1 MNDRSR
7 ALQILK
13 QAREILLQRLTEH
26 VLENEEEIL
35 SDARGESYMG
45 EIDSLY
51 EQIGTPL
58 VHLNQILS
66 NLPVEDDVHAH
77 DAHAVHPAPHSYAE
91 IVPPAWP
98 DIPALPAPRGSG
110 AVEAI
115 LEEVA
120 SPISFQT
127 FAAQVQA
134 DDLEGAGRSLAALFE
149 LPLERAVRCASFFRQ
164 QLHDDPEFLV
174 KAMQL
179 RRELASGGYNTAALL
194 LYQCFGLTGLESVSV
209 VQVLKA
215 RLQS

>member
-98 DIPALPAPRGSG
+98 RRLLPMG
-110 AVEAI
+110 ATWSSE
-115 LEEVA
+115 
-120 SPISFQT
+120 T
-127 FAAQVQA
+127 MAAWHRRSMGCERPG
-134 DDLEGAGRSLAALFE
+134 DWTEWGGR
-149 LPLERAVRCASFFRQ
+149 
-164 QLHDDPEFLV
+164 
-174 KAMQL
+174 
-179 RRELASGGYNTAALL
+179 
-194 LYQCFGLTGLESVSV
+194 
-209 VQVLKA
+209 
-215 RLQS
+215 